1 MGETTGDPALHRI
14 SGQPERRAG
23 MGWKMGG
30 RGMNRRGRH
39 HAALSNLA
47 LSHPLR
53 VGGGV
58 TSFLW
63 SLIRQRHG
71 SNRQPLDK

>member
-1 MGETTGDPALHRI
+1 
-14 SGQPERRAG
+14 
-23 MGWKMGG
+23 MGG
-30 RGMNRRGRH
+30 RGVNRRGRH

-58 TSFLW
+58 NLFFVVTYPPAS
-63 SLIRQRHG
+63 RE
-71 SNRQPLDK
+71 QPPADGQITTKKNPEEDTGMKAM